1 MKKTLILCA
10 TLALVVGLFAGM
22 MFANL
27 LRNSS
32 SVNANG
38 VTTVHVVEHA
48 TSDTVQQWNAKHFS
62 VGDILGF
69 HNVVFDV
76 DNDQQVGQDNG
87 QCTRTVATGKT
98 EWECFWTTFLSG
110 GNITVEGPFFDD
122 GTDTTLTI
130 TGGTGIY
137 VEARG
142 SMLLHARG
150 NPLGSEFDFVF
161 RLVD

>member
-48 TSDTVQQWNAKHFS
+48 TSDTVQQWNAKQLS

-69 HNVVFDV
+69 HNVVFDAE
-76 DNDQQVGQDNG
+76 DEHQVGQDNG

-98 EWECFWTTFLSG
+98 EWECFWSVFLKG
-110 GNITVEGPFFDD
+110 GNITVEGPYYDD
-122 GTDTTLTI
+122 GTDTILTI
-130 TGGTGIY
+130 TGGTGRY
-137 VEARG
+137 VEAQG
-142 SMLLHARG
+142 WMLLHARG
-150 NPLGSEFDFVF
+150 NPLGSEYDFVYH
-161 RLVD
+161 LVD

>member
-10 TLALVVGLFAGM
+10 TVALVVGIFAGM

-27 LRNSS
+27 LRNSPS
-32 SVNANG
+32 ANANG

-48 TSDTVQQWNAKHFS
+48 TSDTVQQWNSKRLS

-69 HNVVFDV
+69 HNAVFDAG
-76 DNDQQVGQDNG
+76 DKHQVGQDNG
-87 QCTRTVATGKT
+87 QCTRTVAKGKT
-98 EWECFWTTFLSG
+98 EWECFWTVLLKG
-110 GNITVEGPFFDD
+110 GTITVEGPYYDD

-130 TGGTGIY
+130 TGGTGRY

-142 SMLLHARG
+142 WMLLHARG
-150 NPLGSEFDFVF
+150 NPVGSEYDFVYH
-161 RLVD
+161 LVD

>member
-10 TLALVVGLFAGM
+10 TLALVVGIFAGM

-27 LRNSS
+27 RNSS
-32 SVNANG
+32 SVHANG

-48 TSDTVQQWNAKHFS
+48 TSDTVQQWNANHFS

-69 HNVVFDV
+69 HNAVFDA
-76 DNDQQVGQDNG
+76 DNDEQVGQDNG
-87 QCTRTVATGKT
+87 QCTRTVAVGKT

-150 NPLGSEFDFVF
+150 NPVGSEFDFVF

>member
-27 LRNSS
+27 LRNSPA
-32 SVNANG
+32 VRANG

-48 TSDTVQQWNAKHFS
+48 ITDTIQEFHPGTLS
-62 VGDILGF
+62 LGDVLGF
-69 HNVVFDV
+69 HNPVFDA

-98 EWECFWTTFLSG
+98 EWECFWSVFLKG
-110 GNITVEGPFFDD
+110 GSITVEGPYYDD

-130 TGGTGIY
+130 TGGPAVT
-137 VEARG
+137 VEPHG
-142 SMLLHARG
+142 WMLLHTHA
-150 NPLGSEFDFVF
+150 NQLGTA
-161 RLVD
+161 